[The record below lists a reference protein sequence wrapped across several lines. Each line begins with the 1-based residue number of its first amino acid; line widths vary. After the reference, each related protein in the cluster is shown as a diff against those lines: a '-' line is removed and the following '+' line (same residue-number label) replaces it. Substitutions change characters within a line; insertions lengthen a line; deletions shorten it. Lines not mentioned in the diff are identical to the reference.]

1 MSNLP
6 TTQSNSALTVIEN
19 MVSSGNFDVNVARE
33 LIEMQKDIMKQQAII
48 NFNHDFSLMSKK
60 IPVIAHTKKSYSTT
74 YAPLEDIVTVVQ
86 PILSEHGFSVS
97 FSTQQNG
104 VESVKIVCILMHKDG
119 HTATTELELPTEAAT
134 KGMNKM
140 QAIGAAITYGK
151 RYTLCSILNI
161 TTTAD
166 DCNNGFAVNAK
177 VESTKRQL
185 TDARLEKAI
194 EQIKLGNTTV
204 DSVINSYD
212 LTPQQFM
219 LLGREVQ
226 A

>member
-6 TTQSNSALTVIEN
+6 AQQNNSALTVIEN

-104 VESVKIVCILMHKDG
+104 IESVKIICTLMHKDG
-119 HTATTELELPTEAAT
+119 HTATTELELPTEAVT

-151 RYTLCSILNI
+151 RYTLCGILNI
-161 TTTAD
+161 TTTGD

-177 VESTKRQL
+177 AGKPRLNDEQFKKALAKIQANEYTVEKLVNTYELSN
-185 TDARLEKAI
+185 
-194 EQIKLGNTTV
+194 EQI
-204 DSVINSYD
+204 I
-212 LTPQQFM
+212 
-219 LLGREVQ
+219 EVSRN
-226 A
+226 ASI

>member
-74 YAPLEDIVTVVQ
+74 YAPLEDIVKIVQ

-104 VESVKIVCILMHKDG
+104 IESVKIVCTLMHKDG
-119 HTATTELELPTEAAT
+119 HTATTELELPTEAVT

-151 RYTLCSILNI
+151 RYTLCGILNI
-161 TTTAD
+161 TTTGD

-177 VESTKRQL
+177 TSKPRLNDEQFSKALAKIQANEYTVEKLVNTYELSN
-185 TDARLEKAI
+185 
-194 EQIKLGNTTV
+194 EQIVEVAKNATV
-204 DSVINSYD
+204 
-212 LTPQQFM
+212 
-219 LLGREVQ
+219 
-226 A
+226 

>member
-6 TTQSNSALTVIEN
+6 TTQNNSALTVIEN

-104 VESVKIVCILMHKDG
+104 IESVKIVCILMHKDG
-119 HTATTELELPTEAAT
+119 HTATTELELPTEAVT

-161 TTTAD
+161 TTTGD

-177 VESTKRQL
+177 TESAKRPL
-185 TDARLEKAI
+185 SDERLEKAI
-194 EQIKLGNTTV
+194 AQVNEDKLTIEQITG
-204 DSVINSYD
+204 SYD
-212 LTPQQFM
+212 LTPQQ
-219 LLGREVQ
+219 LIKIGREVQ
-226 A
+226 K

>member
-1 MSNLP
+1 MAELIEVKQVEQN
-6 TTQSNSALTVIEN
+6 ALSVIQN
-19 MVSSGNFDVNVARE
+19 MVTSGNFDVSVARE
-33 LIEMQKDIMKQQAII
+33 LLEMQKDFMRQQAII
-48 NFNHDFSLMSKK
+48 NFNNGFSLMSKE

-74 YAPLEDIVTVVQ
+74 YAPLEDIVTIVQ
-86 PILSEHGFSVS
+86 PILSKHGFSVS

-104 VESVKIVCILMHKDG
+104 IESVKIICTLMHKDG
-119 HTATTELELPTEAAT
+119 HTAATELELPTEAAT

-177 VESTKRQL
+177 ASKPTIDDDRL
-185 TDARLEKAI
+185 TKAI
-194 EQIKLGNTTV
+194 ESINNKSTTV
-204 DSVINSYD
+204 DKVKNAFS
-212 LTPQQFM
+212 LTDDQ
-219 LLGREVQ
+219 LIRIGKEVT

>member
-6 TTQSNSALTVIEN
+6 AQQNNSAITVIEN
-19 MVSSGNFDVNVARE
+19 MVSSGNFDVSVARE

-74 YAPLEDIVTVVQ
+74 YAPLEDIVKIVQ

-104 VESVKIVCILMHKDG
+104 IESVKIVCTLMHKDG
-119 HTATTELELPTEAAT
+119 HTATTELELPTEAVT

-151 RYTLCSILNI
+151 RYTLCGILNI
-161 TTTAD
+161 TTTGD

-177 VESTKRQL
+177 TSKPRLNDEQFSKALAKIQANEYTVEKLVNTYELSN
-185 TDARLEKAI
+185 
-194 EQIKLGNTTV
+194 EQI
-204 DSVINSYD
+204 I
-212 LTPQQFM
+212 
-219 LLGREVQ
+219 EVTKN
-226 A
+226 ASI

>member
-6 TTQSNSALTVIEN
+6 AQQNNSALTVIEN

-74 YAPLEDIVTVVQ
+74 YAPLEDIVKIVQ

-104 VESVKIVCILMHKDG
+104 IESVKVVCTLMHKDG
-119 HTATTELELPTEAAT
+119 HTATTELELPTEAVT
-134 KGMNKM
+134 K
-140 QAIGAAITYGK
+140 GK
-151 RYTLCSILNI
+151 RYTLCGILNI
-161 TTTAD
+161 TTTGD

-177 VESTKRQL
+177 TSKPTIDDERL
-185 TDARLEKAI
+185 TKAI
-194 EQIKLGNTTV
+194 ESINNKSTTLDKV
-204 DSVINSYD
+204 TNAFS
-212 LTPQQFM
+212 LTDEQ
-219 LLGREVQ
+219 LIRIGKEIT

>member
-6 TTQSNSALTVIEN
+6 TTQNNSALTVIEN

-74 YAPLEDIVTVVQ
+74 YAPLEDIVKIVQ

-104 VESVKIVCILMHKDG
+104 IESVKIVCTLMHKDG
-119 HTATTELELPTEAAT
+119 HTATTELELPTEAVT

-151 RYTLCSILNI
+151 RYTLCGILNI
-161 TTTAD
+161 TTTGD

-177 VESTKRQL
+177 TSKPTIDDERL
-185 TDARLEKAI
+185 TKAI
-194 EQIKLGNTTV
+194 ESINNKSTTLDKV
-204 DSVINSYD
+204 KNSFE
-212 LTPQQFM
+212 LTDDQ
-219 LLGREVQ
+219 LIRIGKEVTV
-226 A
+226 

>member
-6 TTQSNSALTVIEN
+6 AQQNNSALTVIEN

-74 YAPLEDIVTVVQ
+74 YAPLEDIVKIVQ

-104 VESVKIVCILMHKDG
+104 IESVKIVCTLMHKDG
-119 HTATTELELPTEAAT
+119 HTATTELELPTEAVT

-151 RYTLCSILNI
+151 RYTLCGILNI
-161 TTTAD
+161 TTTGD

-177 VESTKRQL
+177 TSKPRLNDEQFSKALAKIQANEYTVEKLVNTYELSN
-185 TDARLEKAI
+185 
-194 EQIKLGNTTV
+194 EQIIEVSRNATV
-204 DSVINSYD
+204 
-212 LTPQQFM
+212 
-219 LLGREVQ
+219 
-226 A
+226 

>member
-74 YAPLEDIVTVVQ
+74 YAPLEDIVKIVQ

-104 VESVKIVCILMHKDG
+104 TESVKIVCTLMHKDG
-119 HTATTELELPTEAAT
+119 HTATTELELPTEAVT

-151 RYTLCSILNI
+151 RYTLCGILNI
-161 TTTAD
+161 TTTGD

-177 VESTKRQL
+177 TGKPRL
-185 TDARLEKAI
+185 TDEQFSKALAKIHANEYTVEKLVNTYELSN
-194 EQIKLGNTTV
+194 EQIVEVSRNATV
-204 DSVINSYD
+204 
-212 LTPQQFM
+212 
-219 LLGREVQ
+219 
-226 A
+226 